1 MPGQRVPARFPPFHR
16 LSPPHNVMKS
26 HPPKY
31 PVSASSRARAVL
43 PSDQNRAHVSRAA
56 GLWLFLFG
64 VLALA
69 LPAAGLRAANTFIL
83 NEKFDS
89 LATDSTPGSPWTVVS
104 TGGGSVTV
112 KEVPNAHDKSVR
124 IQKLIASGVSS
135 LTTTTANLSGRV
147 VFEARVMSRETAG
160 FRATP
165 YIYNSSGA
173 TVASVAFQDGNIRAY
188 VGATS
193 TAVQSFAVDVWYQV
207 RIVIDTNT
215 DLFDLYIDG
224 ALKLSKQALRSATT
238 SVNTGSFFMD
248 GTNTGTFYV
257 DTVRIYTEPPQVFTD
272 KFDTLTTDS
281 TPSGPWTVVSTGGG
295 GVTVKEVPFADDK
308 SVRIQ
313 KLNTS
318 GTSSLSTT
326 VADQSGRVVFEADVM
341 ARETAG
347 ARGLPYIY
355 NSGGTTVASVLFED
369 GNIKAYVGGTKT
381 TVQAFEADVWYR
393 VRIVID
399 TGTDKFDLFV
409 DGVRKMNDQA
419 LRSATASV
427 NKVSYF
433 MDGTNTGTCYV
444 NNVRIYNEAS
454 YIGAAPTPVFD
465 VRNYGAVGN
474 GTTLNTAA
482 IQNAINA
489 CAGTGGSVLLTAGT
503 YKTGTLTLGS
513 NMTFFID
520 PTATLLGSTNAADYP
535 TQAPATGNTQV
546 SKNCKRALLY
556 VPDRTQV
563 RIDGGGTIDGQGDS
577 FGGTE
582 GDRPIMIWSVLSDN
596 VAIRNLYLKK
606 GAVWSLV
613 NMESDQV
620 FVSDINLQSNNIT
633 HDGIDFVDGADIIV
647 QNCAVRSG
655 DDAMCLKSGVRRGID
670 TMVVRDSFFGGDG
683 TSGGSNG
690 IKFGTATYGGFY
702 GIDLQDC
709 YVKDVQYAAMAVE
722 SREGADVDRVA
733 FRRVNF
739 ANVGSACFVY
749 LAQQATTHPVGDVPK
764 LGSMNDVSFRD
775 VTGWTTFW
783 SNSPHQAAL
792 ITGHIYNGT
801 TYYITNLG
809 FTNMDVFF
817 EGGRTTVPG
826 SPPEANPGQYPES
839 NMFGDLPPWAYYLRH
854 VNGVTFSGCTS
865 TLVNSDVRSKLVTS
879 DVTGLVGSP

>member
-1 MPGQRVPARFPPFHR
+1 
-16 LSPPHNVMKS
+16 MKS
-26 HPPKY
+26 HPPIKS
-31 PVSASSRARAVL
+31 VSAPSRVRVRSSGQNPVFTLRGARPWL
-43 PSDQNRAHVSRAA
+43 PLCA
-56 GLWLFLFG
+56 L
-64 VLALA
+64 LALM
-69 LPAAGLRAANTFIL
+69 LPTAGLRAANTFVL

-112 KEVPNAHDKSVR
+112 KEEPNAHDKSVR
-124 IQKLIASGVSS
+124 IQKLLTSGTSS
-135 LTTTTANLSGRV
+135 LTTTTSNLSGRV
-147 VFEARVMSRETAG
+147 VFEARVMSRETTG

-165 YIYNSSGA
+165 YIYNSGGT
-173 TVASVAFQDGNIRAY
+173 TVASVAFQDGNIRAN
-188 VGATS
+188 VGGTS
-193 TAVQSFAVDVWYQV
+193 TMVQSFAINVWYHV
-207 RIVIDTNT
+207 RLVIDTDA

-224 ALKLSKQALRSATT
+224 AQKLSKAALRGATT
-238 SVNTGSFFMD
+238 SVNTVSFFMD

-257 DTVRIYTEPPQVFTD
+257 DTVRVYSEQPTVFAD
-272 KFDTLTTDS
+272 RFDTLTTDS
-281 TPSGPWTVVSTGGG
+281 TPPSPWAVVSTGGG
-295 GVTVKEVPFADDK
+295 SVSVKTVPFANDK
-308 SVRIQ
+308 SVRVQ

-326 VADQSGRVVFEADVM
+326 FADQSGRVVFETDVM

-347 ARGLPYIY
+347 SRGLPYIY

-393 VRIVID
+393 LRLVID
-399 TGTDKFDLFV
+399 TGTDKFDLYV

-419 LRSATASV
+419 LRNATTSV
-427 NKVSYF
+427 NRVSFF
-433 MDGTNTGTCYV
+433 MDNTNTGTLYV
-444 NNVRIYNEAS
+444 DGVRIFNEAS
-454 YIGAAPTPVFD
+454 YIGSAPTPVYD

-474 GTTLNTAA
+474 GSTNNTTA

-489 CAGTGGSVLLTAGT
+489 CAGTGGSVLLTSGT
-503 YKTGTLTLGS
+503 YKSGTLTLGS

-520 PTATLLGSTNAADYP
+520 PTATLLGSANAADYP
-535 TQAPATGNTQV
+535 TQTPGTGNTQV

-556 VPDRTQV
+556 VPSRTQV
-563 RIDGGGTIDGQGDS
+563 RIDGGGAIDGQGDS

-582 GDRPIMIWSVLSDN
+582 GDRPILIWSVLSN
-596 VAIRNLYLKK
+596 NIAIQNLYLKK

-613 NMESDQV
+613 SMESDQV
-620 FVSDINLQSNNIT
+620 SIHDINLQSNNIT
-633 HDGIDFVDGADIIV
+633 HDGIDVVDGADILV
-647 QNCAVRSG
+647 QYCAVRSG
-655 DDAMCLKSGVRRGID
+655 DDAMCLKTGVRRGID
-670 TMVVRDSFFGGDG
+670 TMTVRDSVFGGDG

-702 GIDLQDC
+702 AIDIQDN

-722 SREGADVDRVA
+722 SREGADVDAVR
-733 FRRVNF
+733 FKRIDF
-739 ANVGSACFVY
+739 ANVGSACFLY

-764 LGSMNDVSFRD
+764 LGSMNDVSLTD
-775 VTGWTTFW
+775 VSGWTTFW

-801 TYYITNLG
+801 TYKITNLT
-809 FTNMDVFF
+809 FTNVDVFF
-817 EGGRTTVPG
+817 EGGRTSVPG

-865 TLVNSDVRSKLVTS
+865 THVNSDVRSKLVTS